1 MTLSST
7 PQAWTLE
14 MGAGSAQEWLFTI
27 TYPATG
33 ALYPISGLTWEYV
46 ARATPES
53 SGSPLISVTP
63 APNAQG
69 VLTVGTATSTVLLTL
84 YPAATSSLTAGQYSH
99 ALWSN
104 PGSASTAYTW
114 LAGNLI
120 VSGNPQP

>member
-1 MTLSST
+1 MTLSNG

-27 TYPATG
+27 TYPSTG

-46 ARATPES
+46 ARTTPAS
-53 SGSPLISVTP
+53 GGSPLISVTP
-63 APNAQG
+63 TPNSQG
-69 VLTVGTATSTVLLTL
+69 VLTVGTAASTVLLSL
-84 YPAATSSLTAGQYSH
+84 YPAATSSLAGGQYSH

>member
-1 MTLSST
+1 MTLSNG

-14 MGAGSAQEWLFTI
+14 MGAGSAQEWLFTF
-27 TYPATG
+27 TYPSTG

-46 ARATPES
+46 ARATPAS
-53 SGSPLISVTP
+53 AGTLISVTP
-63 APNAQG
+63 TPNTQG

-84 YPAATSSLTAGQYSH
+84 YPAATSSLGGGQYAH

-114 LAGNLI
+114 LAGALI
-120 VSGNPQP
+120 VTGNPQP

>member
-1 MTLSST
+1 MTLSNG

-14 MGAGSAQEWLFTI
+14 MGAGSAQEWLFTF

-46 ARATPES
+46 ARATPAS
-53 SGSPLISVTP
+53 AGTLISVTP
-63 APNAQG
+63 APNTQG
-69 VLTVGTATSTVLLTL
+69 VLTVGTATS
-84 YPAATSSLTAGQYSH
+84 SLGGGQYSH